1 VNLRERGVNWATI
14 FWFTLGVA
22 QIIAGW
28 GDDADM
34 NQGLIFIV
42 MALVSAGESRIE
54 YKISELR
61 YWVGE
66 LEYKNEQSE
75 RSRRLQQGQ

>member
-1 VNLRERGVNWATI
+1 MGVS
-14 FWFTLGVA
+14 

-42 MALVSAGESRIE
+42 MALILAGETRVE
-54 YKISELR
+54 YKIAELR

-75 RSRRLQQGQ
+75 RNGRLQQGQ